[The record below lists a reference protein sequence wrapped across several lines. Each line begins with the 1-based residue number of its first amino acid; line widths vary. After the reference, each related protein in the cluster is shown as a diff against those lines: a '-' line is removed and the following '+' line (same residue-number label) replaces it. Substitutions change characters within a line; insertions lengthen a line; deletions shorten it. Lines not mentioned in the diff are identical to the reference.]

1 MKFQKPNFWDKS
13 KASIWSYALLPIS
26 SFINSINFFRKLV
39 TKRNVCSLPVICVGN
54 IYVGGTGKTPLSVEI
69 FLMLKK
75 MGKNPFFIKKKYLS
89 HKDETLLL
97 AQTGNLIEDKSR
109 LIAIDKANR
118 QKSDVVIL
126 DDGFQDFTIQKN
138 LSIICFHEKQW
149 IGNGMTIPSGPLRE
163 KLTAL
168 KRANCV
174 IINGNKNINIEKEII
189 DQNKSIKIFYSRYKL
204 INNIQIK
211 GKKVVAFAG
220 IGNPI
225 NFFDLLK
232 KNNIEIIKTLNFPD
246 HYNFKKTDIVS
257 LNNKAKELNAC
268 LVTTEKDYFRLN
280 NEDRKNINCLK
291 IKLFINNREEFTNEL
306 KKLYENF

>member
-13 KASIWSYALLPIS
+13 KASIWSYVLLPIS

-118 QKSDVVIL
+118 QKADVVIL

-138 LSIICFHEKQW
+138 LSIICFHRR
-149 IGNGMTIPSGPLRE
+149 PHRLRW
-163 KLTAL
+163 
-168 KRANCV
+168 R
-174 IINGNKNINIEKEII
+174 
-189 DQNKSIKIFYSRYKL
+189 
-204 INNIQIK
+204 
-211 GKKVVAFAG
+211 
-220 IGNPI
+220 
-225 NFFDLLK
+225 
-232 KNNIEIIKTLNFPD
+232 
-246 HYNFKKTDIVS
+246 H
-257 LNNKAKELNAC
+257 
-268 LVTTEKDYFRLN
+268 
-280 NEDRKNINCLK
+280 
-291 IKLFINNREEFTNEL
+291 
-306 KKLYENF
+306 